1 MFWLHLNDHWC
12 FFLIFVDF
20 ILKKVITFVW
30 KKMRSRFDTFFQR
43 CRNVLVP
50 NCLFQ
55 RVPKCLGAEL
65 SFSTGAR
72 TVFFNGCRTVFFNGC
87 RTVLFLRYWTVRDLD
102 ETIFGTDHNCL
113 VLINCQYFCIST
125 CSSLIYDP
133 KVDRYVFLIIP
144 V

>member
-50 NCLFQ
+50 NCLGAELSFSTGAEMSWCRTVFFNGCPNCLFQ
-55 RVPKCLGAEL
+55 WVPNCLGAEL
-65 SFSTGAR
+65 SFSTGAELSC
-72 TVFFNGCRTVFFNGC
+72 F
-87 RTVLFLRYWTVRDLD
+87 
-102 ETIFGTDHNCL
+102 FGTGQFGTWMRQYSVLTTIVWYLLIVNIFVL
-113 VLINCQYFCIST
+113 VHVVL
-125 CSSLIYDP
+125 
-133 KVDRYVFLIIP
+133 
-144 V
+144 